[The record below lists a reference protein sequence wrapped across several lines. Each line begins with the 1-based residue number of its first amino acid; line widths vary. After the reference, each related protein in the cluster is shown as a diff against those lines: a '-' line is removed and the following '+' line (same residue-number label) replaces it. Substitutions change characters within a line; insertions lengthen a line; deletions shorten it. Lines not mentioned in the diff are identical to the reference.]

1 MSTLWRCDLSIDVVD
16 VIQLCKC
23 LVVGHLLAPMQAL
36 SILGRMSAA
45 MHAVS
50 HCAPALAGF
59 VVVNKWAGIH

>member
-1 MSTLWRCDLSIDVVD
+1 MSTLWRCDLSIDIVD

-23 LVVGHLLAPMQAL
+23 LVVGHLLAAMQAL

-50 HCAPALAGF
+50 HWAPVLAGF